1 MTTIASVLAL
11 PGSPYNGSGK
21 AAIIITSGVPS
32 YFLVKGSNLQDI
44 VSVNWYPKNPAS
56 VQFTVRNIICIDN
69 TQATFM
75 VQVTDNFLDISDR
88 GGKISFRLTNGS
100 TLAVPVI
107 TYGRVSVMP
116 LWNAPGEGLIT
127 G

>member
-44 VSVNWYPKNPAS
+44 VSVNWYPENPSS

-88 GGKISFRLTNGS
+88 GGKISFR
-100 TLAVPVI
+100 
-107 TYGRVSVMP
+107 
-116 LWNAPGEGLIT
+116 
-127 G
+127 